1 MEFRDLL
8 NTLLPKS
15 ARWNLIGI
23 QLGLSKDELDIIR
36 ANSIDVRECL
46 ERVLQKWFNSNPNPT
61 WKDVIT
67 ALKTP
72 ALGELKLAQEIEEK
86 LVIPIDNGKLS

>member
-23 QLGLSKDELDIIR
+23 QLGLSQDELDIIR

-46 ERVLQKWFNSNPNPT
+46 ERVLQKWFNSSPNPT

-72 ALGELKLAQEIEEK
+72 ALDELKLAQEIEEK
-86 LVIPIDNGKLS
+86 LVISIDNGKLS